1 MPSNVYWVILCNNKI
16 IFLKPIF
23 SVISYKYKNLRIP
36 VYKSEVYFC
45 NLEDIKKLFMTRV
58 VDTLNVTKTSI
69 YPPNLEREL
78 LYLDISRGAR
88 YGFKGTVQE
97 IWI

>member
-1 MPSNVYWVILCNNKI
+1 MYQILWFSNINN
-16 IFLKPIF
+16 F
-23 SVISYKYKNLRIP
+23 SRANFVPVISYKYKNLRIP
-36 VYKSEVYFC
+36 VYKSKVYFC